1 MKQASPMHMAALPR
15 AKLAPTAP
23 ATAGGA
29 KANKSPSWFMLART
43 DAMTAASCFAYNPW
57 NSARI

>member
-1 MKQASPMHMAALPR
+1 MKQASPMHVAALPR

-43 DAMTAASCFAYNPW
+43 DAMTAASCFA
-57 NSARI
+57 